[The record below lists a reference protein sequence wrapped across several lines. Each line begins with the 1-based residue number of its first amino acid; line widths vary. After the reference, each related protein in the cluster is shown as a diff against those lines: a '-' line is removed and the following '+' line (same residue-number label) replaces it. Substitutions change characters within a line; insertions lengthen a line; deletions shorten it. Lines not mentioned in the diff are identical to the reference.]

1 MKIETLFKPLIC
13 LPVLTLSVAGC
24 NKESENV
31 DNVLSDKVT
40 TINVSGMIGNEIPGS
55 KAHWDES
62 EGKPIFYW
70 DNTTDEMK
78 AAVVGSS
85 GFKNFKNS
93 GKISGIDVSVVSG
106 ESNRLKANLSVQDE
120 LSVNYETGDKFYAF
134 SPVKDGV
141 SSVSADGDDI
151 VFQMNLPLELT
162 QKSSDETAHIS
173 QYVFMEGKGDV
184 NVSRN
189 VASTEI
195 GFNILP
201 TLFCFNVSNEYFD
214 NLVIESVSIE
224 GNINNSA
231 VMTVDA
237 SKEENLSIQYSGAE
251 KSQKYTVKSDGI
263 SIGKNNNITI
273 YGLAFP
279 TTINSGSSI
288 KFEFNGSYD
297 GGQKLNIEKTITLT
311 EPMEFKSNYYQI
323 FNMPISMTGMDVNW
337 NVSSWGPITETPVTG
352 TSDTIGTEGS
362 VGSWNNMTEN
372 NVTANESVNGNN

>member
-1 MKIETLFKPLIC
+1 MKIKKLFKPFIC
-13 LPVLTLSVAGC
+13 LSVMNMFIAGC

-40 TINVSGMIGNEIPGS
+40 TINVSGVIGNEIPGS

-78 AAVVGSS
+78 AAVVGTT
-85 GFKNFKNS
+85 GFKNFNTNK
-93 GKISGIDVSVVSG
+93 KISGVSVVPE
-106 ESNRLKANLSVQDE
+106 ESNRLSANLSVQDE
-120 LSVNYETGDKFYAF
+120 LSVNYEAGDKFYAF
-134 SPVKDGV
+134 SPVKEGV
-141 SSVSADGDDI
+141 SSVSDDGESI

-162 QKSSDETAHIS
+162 QEASDETAHIS
-173 QYVFMEGKGDV
+173 QYVFMEGKGTV
-184 NVSRN
+184 NVSGGI
-189 VASTEI
+189 ASTEV

-214 NLVIESVSIE
+214 SLVIESVSIE

-231 VMTVDA
+231 VMTIGA
-237 SKEENLSIQYSGAE
+237 SKEEIQYSGAE
-251 KSQKYTVKSDGI
+251 DSKKYTVKSDGI